1 MNRNIIHLDMDAFY
15 ASVEV
20 LDDPAL
26 KGQPVIVGGGG
37 DRGVVS
43 AASYEARKFGIH
55 SAMPWVTAKKRC
67 PHGKFLP
74 VRMSRY
80 RAVSDR
86 IFAIFQRF
94 TPLVEPL
101 SLDEAFLDVTG
112 SSLLY
117 GAPPTIAARIREL
130 VRREIGLTVSAGV
143 AASKLVA
150 KIASDQNKPDGLT
163 IVAPGTEG
171 EFLAPLPIRR
181 LWGVG
186 KTTGKTLAMLGIR
199 TIGDLRRL
207 PEEMLERKFGQPG
220 RSLYLAARGLDDREV
235 ETDRGMKSVG
245 HEETFEHDL
254 LDRSLIDRELLALAV
269 RVGRRLRRHGLTGRT
284 VTLKV
289 KYHDFVQITRSQ
301 TIQEATDDGREIH
314 RCARALLAK
323 TPTAVKAIRLL
334 GISLSQFNHTGQRQ
348 GSLFQDR
355 GEGEKRQ
362 QINRAVDRI
371 TEKYGATAILPAGLL
386 GE

>member
-1 MNRNIIHLDMDAFY
+1 VNRNIIHLDMDAFY